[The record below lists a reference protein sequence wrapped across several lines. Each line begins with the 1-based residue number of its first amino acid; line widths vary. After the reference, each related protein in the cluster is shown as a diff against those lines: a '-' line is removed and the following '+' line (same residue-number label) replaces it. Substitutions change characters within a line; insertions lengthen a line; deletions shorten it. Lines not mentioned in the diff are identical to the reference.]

1 MKYKSCTVCKKEKA
15 LSLFNKRGGKESG
28 HRSFCK
34 DCQSKKDAARY
45 SPQKRKDRY
54 MSNHEAEKQKRKE
67 YYRSNVG
74 KYYINKAKRRAT
86 LLNATPKWYDSFDDF
101 VLSEAYNLC
110 KRREA
115 ATGIRW
121 EVDHVVPLQGKN
133 VCGLHWHLNW
143 NVIPMYDNRSKGNAF
158 AY

>member
-1 MKYKSCTVCKKEKA
+1 VKYKNCTVCKKEKV
-15 LSLFNKRGGKESG
+15 LSLFNKRGGKEPG
-28 HRSFCK
+28 YRSFCK
-34 DCQSKKDAARY
+34 ECQSKKDAARY
-45 SPQKRKDRY
+45 NPQKRKDRY

>member
-1 MKYKSCTVCKKEKA
+1 
-15 LSLFNKRGGKESG
+15 
-28 HRSFCK
+28 
-34 DCQSKKDAARY
+34 
-45 SPQKRKDRY
+45 
-54 MSNHEAEKQKRKE
+54 MSNHEVEKQKRKE

-110 KRREA
+110 KSREA

-158 AY
+158 A